1 MANSIRGSVDVQLGG
16 ANRIL
21 KFDFNAICQLEKH
34 FDKPA
39 EKIFD
44 EERGIGLLEIRDTLY
59 VGLLRYQTKI
69 TPEIVGDW
77 LQEASEAGEFQHVS
91 EKLGEA
97 LNQALGSL
105 NLAGNEG
112 EDSKNSEA
120 PKGGKKGSTSQRSSP
135 KPAASE

>member
-1 MANSIRGSVDVQLGG
+1 MANDIRGSVDVMLGG
-16 ANRIL
+16 TNLIL

-34 FDKPA
+34 FGRPA

-59 VGLLRYQTKI
+59 VGLLRFQSGV

-77 LQEASEAGEFQHVS
+77 LEESDFRHVS

-105 NLAGNEG
+105 KPEEVEG

-120 PKGGKKGSTSQRSSP
+120 PKGGKKGSTSRRSSR